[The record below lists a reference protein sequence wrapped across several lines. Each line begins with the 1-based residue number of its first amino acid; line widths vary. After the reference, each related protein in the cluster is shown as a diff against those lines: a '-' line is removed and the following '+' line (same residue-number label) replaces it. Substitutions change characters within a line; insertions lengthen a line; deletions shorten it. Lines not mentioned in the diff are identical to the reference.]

1 MHKLFLLTASL
12 ACALAACGPSDDGA
26 ADAERA
32 KSARGTAAVAGL
44 AEPPVDLGEGLILTV
59 LQRGSGAFVPAG
71 GRVRVHYDA
80 SVVAVSEAPA
90 EEPAAEED
98 AETPQAEEA
107 LGGEPAA
114 DAQAPAEG
122 SAPVEGAAPAAEGAT
137 EPAAGAASEA
147 ETQPAPDPAAET
159 PQEPAVEAVPASDA
173 PASAAGAQDPTVAA
187 NDGAE
192 GATADPAAPA
202 AEAAAAPAEAA
213 SEPAFPRRFDSSRVR
228 GVPDTWDLSRT
239 ASPRLIEGLRRG
251 LIGLTAGSRLT
262 LRVPA
267 ALAWG
272 EEGLRDA
279 NVPPRADV
287 LYEIEL
293 LEVLP

>member
-1 MHKLFLLTASL
+1 MRTLVHLAVPL
-12 ACALAACGPSDDGA
+12 ACVLAACGPSDNKE
-26 ADAERA
+26 ADADRA
-32 KSARGTAAVAGL
+32 KAARAAAAVGGL

-59 LQRGSGAFVPAG
+59 LQRGSGAFVSAG

-80 SVVAVSEAPA
+80 SVVAVAEAPV
-90 EEPAAEED
+90 EEPAED
-98 AETPQAEEA
+98 A
-107 LGGEPAA
+107 LDGVPAA

-122 SAPVEGAAPAAEGAT
+122 SPPVEDAATSSEGATDPAAE
-137 EPAAGAASEA
+137 AASDA
-147 ETQPAPDPAAET
+147 EPVAET
-159 PQEPAVEAVPASDA
+159 PQEPAADAA
-173 PASAAGAQDPTVAA
+173 PAADATASATRAPDPTAAAEVAT
-187 NDGAE
+187 DGAP
-192 GATADPAAPA
+192 ADPAAPA
-202 AEAAAAPAEAA
+202 PAPEEAAAPAAE
-213 SEPAFPRRFDSSRVR
+213 SSQPALPRRFDSSRAR

-251 LIGLTAGSRLT
+251 LVGLTAGSRLT

-272 EEGLRDA
+272 DEGLRDA